1 VAVFTP
7 ADERLRAEAFAA
19 AWAADDDRALAAL
32 HNVDWAGSR
41 AMRARIY
48 ARKGLLERVLA
59 ERGELDATV
68 SPDAAERAEVSLIA
82 AEMLADRGRRVEAV
96 LALHAAGEAAPA
108 RDRRLHAQIRA
119 ATAAVELSSGNVREA
134 AAAVAA
140 GFALAETLGDDAA
153 SAYRLE
159 PNHLCARLFELRS
172 RLHALRFAY
181 AAQLDD
187 LCRAISS
194 AKLVRNRDVWH
205 ESGLLAS
212 ISTVVGSFPEA
223 SALRLLESAS
233 DDIRWNAHLGAR
245 ECVVRVNLARAG
257 MLFGSGDRIGSP
269 APRLGAP
276 TLAARLA
283 LDADRLLFDAW
294 PDADAYDRELDFV
307 ATLAESVT
315 WGDVAGEEILG
326 LPTVALALAPRDL
339 ARAEAIKIRYDRTL
353 ATLSREAAA
362 FLEPRRVA
370 FDDFVSA
377 GIAKARGDGASAR
390 TLLDGCIAF
399 WNAREMRAWA
409 AVAMLERFELS
420 GDDRDLDAARAFVA
434 DWPRSRFSAR
444 LRGAL
449 ALATAEAPS
458 RFPFVRPAFLARGA
472 PTPE

>member
-1 VAVFTP
+1 VAVLTT
-7 ADERLRAEAFAA
+7 ADERLRDEAFVA

-32 HNVDWAGSR
+32 HNVDWPGSR

-59 ERGELDATV
+59 VRDEVEATV
-68 SPDAAERAEVSLIA
+68 SADAAERVEVPLIA

-108 RDRRLHAQIRA
+108 RDRRLNAQIRV

-140 GFALAETLGDDAA
+140 GFALTETLGDDAL

-159 PNHLCARLFELRS
+159 TNHLCARLFELRS

-194 AKLVRNRDVWH
+194 AKLVRHRDVWH

-233 DDIRWNAHLGAR
+233 DDLRWNTHLGAR
-245 ECVVRVNLARAG
+245 ECAVRVNLARAG
-257 MLFGSGDRIGSP
+257 MLYGLGDRIGLP
-269 APRLGAP
+269 AARLGAP

-283 LDADRLLFDAW
+283 LDADRLLFDEW
-294 PDADAYDRELDFV
+294 HDAEAYDRELDFA
-307 ATLAESVT
+307 ATLAESVA
-315 WGDVAGEEILG
+315 WGEVAGEEILG
-326 LPTVALALAPRDL
+326 LATVALALAPRDL
-339 ARAEAIKIRYDRTL
+339 ARAEAIKGRYDRTL

-377 GIAKARGDGASAR
+377 GIAKARGDEKSAR
-390 TLLDGCIAF
+390 ALLDGCIAF

-409 AVAMLERFELS
+409 AIAMLERFELS
-420 GDDRDLDAARAFVA
+420 GDDRDLEAARAFVA
-434 DWPRSRFSAR
+434 TWPRSRFSAR
-444 LRGAL
+444 LRASL
-449 ALATAEAPS
+449 AAATAEPS
-458 RFPFVRPAFLARGA
+458 VRFSFVRPAFLARGA